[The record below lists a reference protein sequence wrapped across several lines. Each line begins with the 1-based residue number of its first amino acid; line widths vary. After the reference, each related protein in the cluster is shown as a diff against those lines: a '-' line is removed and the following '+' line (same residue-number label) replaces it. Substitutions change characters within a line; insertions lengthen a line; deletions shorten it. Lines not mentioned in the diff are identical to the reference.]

1 MRAHLIAA
9 TLVASLTTPALA
21 DMYYVV
27 WDTATK
33 RCLLSN
39 IPPNGKART
48 LIGVTA
54 YLTRDE
60 AKAGGHEDGRGVQDR
75 PQIAAREWLG
85 GRAGVDRVRRE
96 AARAVALFA
105 PAKLL

>member
-1 MRAHLIAA
+1 MQIARSMRAHLIAA

-60 AKAGGHEDGRGVQDR
+60 AKAAKRT
-75 PQIAAREWLG
+75 AAECKT
-85 GRAGVDRVRRE
+85 VH
-96 AARAVALFA
+96 
-105 PAKLL
+105 K

>member
-1 MRAHLIAA
+1 
-9 TLVASLTTPALA
+9 
-21 DMYYVV
+21 MYYVV

-39 IPPNGKART
+39 IPPNGKTTT

-60 AKAGGHEDGRGVQDR
+60 AKTAKRM
-75 PQIAAREWLG
+75 AA
-85 GRAGVDRVRRE
+85 ACKTVH
-96 AARAVALFA
+96 
-105 PAKLL
+105 K

>member
-54 YLTRDE
+54 YQ
-60 AKAGGHEDGRGVQDR
+60 EDGRGVQDR
-75 PQIAAREWLG
+75 PQIAAREW
-85 GRAGVDRVRRE
+85 
-96 AARAVALFA
+96 
-105 PAKLL
+105 